1 MMSSRQ
7 WIAYFQCSLAMAM
20 GGAVVVAGKFLTH
33 AFPVFLAAGLRL
45 IMAVPVLVALVLMR
59 EGRLPRLKAPEALAL
74 FVCSFGGIFMFT
86 VFLLFGLRYTT
97 AAESGIITSTVPVF
111 TALISVFYLKEK
123 PSLWG
128 VVAVA
133 LTMVGVLVLNAPGAA
148 ASGARGPNPWLGN
161 ALIFGCVV
169 GEALFTISAKLVT
182 SRISP
187 LATAAYVNIF
197 ALVTFLPF
205 AVYQALSFDFSSP
218 AWPNWTALVFMGLGI
233 SVLQFM
239 IWFSGVSK
247 VSGSVAA
254 VFTGVMPVS
263 AVLLS
268 YLVGGEHFVWTHL
281 VGMACV
287 VGSILAV
294 TRGAGAATSTK
305 APEAVEPGALEPLPA
320 PGSPG
325 AMAAGKRSA

>member
-1 MMSSRQ
+1 MMSSRR
-7 WIAYFQCSLAMAM
+7 WIAYLQCTIAMAM

-45 IMAVPVLVALVLMR
+45 LMAVPVLVALVLLK
-59 EGRLPRLKAPEALAL
+59 EGRLPKLGLREALAL
-74 FVCSFGGIFMFT
+74 FVCAFGGIFMFT
-86 VFLLFGLRYTT
+86 VFLLFGLRHTT

-111 TALISVFYLKEK
+111 TALISVLYLKEK
-123 PSLWG
+123 PSAWG
-128 VVAVA
+128 LLAVV
-133 LTMVGVLVLNAPGAA
+133 LTTLGVLVLNLADGAA
-148 ASGARGPNPWLGN
+148 AGARGSNPWLGN

-169 GEALFTISAKLVT
+169 GEALFVISAKLVT
-182 SRISP
+182 ARISP

-197 ALVTFLPF
+197 GLVTFLPF
-205 AVYQALSFDFSSP
+205 AAYQAWTFDFSAP

-239 IWFSGVSK
+239 IWFAGVSK

-268 YLVGGEHFVWTHL
+268 YVVGGERFVWPHL

-294 TRGAGAATSTK
+294 TRGAGTPSPSIKEPTSE
-305 APEAVEPGALEPLPA
+305 AEAVP
-320 PGSPG
+320 S
-325 AMAAGKRSA
+325 

>member
-1 MMSSRQ
+1 MMSSRR

-45 IMAVPVLVALVLMR
+45 IMAVPVLMALVMMR
-59 EGRLPRLKAPEALAL
+59 EGRLPRLKASEALAL
-74 FVCSFGGIFMFT
+74 FVCAFGGIFMFT

-123 PSLWG
+123 PSTWG
-128 VVAVA
+128 LLAVA
-133 LTMVGVLVLNAPGAA
+133 LTMVGLLVLNAPGGDGG
-148 ASGARGPNPWLGN
+148 GARGANPWMGN

-169 GEALFTISAKLVT
+169 GEALFTISAKMVT

-205 AVYQALSFDFSSP
+205 ASYQALSFDFSSP

-239 IWFSGVSK
+239 IWFAGVSK
-247 VSGSVAA
+247 VSGSEAA

-268 YLVGGEHFVWTHL
+268 YLVGGEHFIWTHL

-294 TRGAGAATSTK
+294 TRGAGSSPAQNV
-305 APEAVEPGALEPLPA
+305 PESEKLREFQPLSVPGAPSA
-320 PGSPG
+320 G
-325 AMAAGKRSA
+325 AGDKLGT